1 MKKILILFLLGMVA
15 LIGCSTGKGK
25 VKVAKGYI
33 PTDPFPPLPTEA
45 KAYVAVGKAKFKK
58 DKQTAE
64 DMARIAA
71 LGVLAE
77 NFRLEAVRSILE
89 EVKDAT
95 TEGEGKRVYEIL
107 TRIRYQGPIPGKK
120 FKDKVVGEKTGEV
133 IVRIYVARP
142 EVDEVIIPYYLKRL
156 REIST
161 ADYAD
166 QMEQKYLEIFKSKE
180 FEREKERQL
189 EILRDYNH
197 RVQQELLER
206 IL

>member
-1 MKKILILFLLGMVA
+1 MKKILILFLVGMVA

-25 VKVAKGYI
+25 VKLPKGYV
-33 PTDPFPPLPTEA
+33 PADPFPPLPSDA
-45 KAYVAVGKAKFKK
+45 KAYVAVGRAKFKK

-71 LGVLAE
+71 LGILAE
-77 NFRLEAVRSILE
+77 NFTLEAVRSILE